1 MDTRDRRP
9 RPPAS
14 RDVLRE
20 NQRDGGLI
28 PVFFP
33 LFLFLCLSLSLS
45 LPPSPSFLFIFCVQ
59 RKIYLILVT
68 ISFKPN
74 NEFVKSQRPGW
85 STSGPKFV
93 Q

>member
-33 LFLFLCLSLSLS
+33 LFLFLCLSLSLPPS
-45 LPPSPSFLFIFCVQ
+45 LPFLPLYILCSTEDLSDSSNHFIQ
-59 RKIYLILVT
+59 T
-68 ISFKPN
+68 
-74 NEFVKSQRPGW
+74 E
-85 STSGPKFV
+85 
-93 Q
+93 